1 MISVIT
7 PVFNEEKTLDELF
20 KRLQT
25 SFHKVNENFE
35 LIFVDNGSTDGS
47 LQNIKKIAE
56 KYDNVKFLS
65 LTKNFG
71 HQGGIG
77 QV

>member
-47 LQNIKKIAE
+47 LQNIKK
-56 KYDNVKFLS
+56 LQ
-65 LTKNFG
+65 KNM
-71 HQGGIG
+71 IM
-77 QV
+77 